1 MLFVDPYNDGGKLWS
16 PVQGVAREV
25 GLLDNLR
32 TTMVSAL
39 RPFLRFVNQML
50 RAWAMR
56 KFMRFA
62 GHTTRTGR
70 FLEKL
75 SQTNPRLFVHWQ
87 IGMIG
92 TFA

>member
-1 MLFVDPYNDGGKLWS
+1 MCRWPTSL
-16 PVQGVAREV
+16 ARSIRSF
-25 GLLDNLR
+25 GAGSNITDDICHR
-32 TTMVSAL
+32 
-39 RPFLRFVNQML
+39 RPFLRYVNQML
-50 RAWAMR
+50 QAWAVR
-56 KFMRFA
+56 KFKGFA

-75 SQTNPRLFVHWQ
+75 CETNPRLFVHWQ